1 MVCKKTGNIIIFNGE
16 IYNFNYLK
24 NKYLRDYQF
33 YTNSDTEVILHLYEK
48 LGYEFVK
55 QLNGIFS
62 FVIFDNKKN
71 IIYIAR
77 DRFGVKPLNIYHDH
91 ERDNLKAG
99 QLNHIL
105 FLKNN
110 ISINIRLIKQYLL
123 NGYLHHNNKTLF
135 NDIST
140 LDQARL
146 YSFRF
151 K

>member
-1 MVCKKTGNIIIFNGE
+1 M
-16 IYNFNYLK
+16 
-24 NKYLRDYQF
+24 
-33 YTNSDTEVILHLYEK
+33 HLYEK

-62 FVIFDNKKN
+62 FVIFDKKKN

-91 ERDNLKAG
+91 EEIIFSTEIKP
-99 QLNHIL
+99 IL
-105 FLKNN
+105 LKNN

-140 LDQARL
+140 LDQAR
-146 YSFRF
+146 F
-151 K
+151 KVFDLNKFKFTHDEEYWKLKKINH